1 MGICISTRRRP
12 SNSPVSSETTSNA
25 SPTTR
30 ARPASQASS
39 GALDGLQR
47 RSSLQRS
54 SDVHGASWRNVIAQV
69 RNPDEDPRIDHL
81 LTMAEE
87 IYKASSTFRKRMN
100 AVAGEGGV
108 TIRIVPDSE
117 IGHSFGHAV
126 TRPGARFIALTETTA
141 SNVQGSHYQ
150 SLNILLVE
158 LSNLSRAN
166 EIAEIRSNFQ
176 QGRIGQRRAAH
187 NSELAE
193 YGTIEDMVKYFMEA
207 RPVIESLGYGNPS
220 MWYAAHDYGGGIA
233 PVYRSFDDYYAIALS
248 SGHIDVHLNN
258 YSRPAE

>member
-1 MGICISTRRRP
+1 MGNICGTSSSHYVYSP
-12 SNSPVSSETTSNA
+12 PVSPRHVSGSSTPVHSVGGQGLTSVYQLSAEARDDFLDRFDPMRNLGLNSET
-25 SPTTR
+25 PLYRTT
-30 ARPASQASS
+30 
-39 GALDGLQR
+39 DT
-47 RSSLQRS
+47 
-54 SDVHGASWRNVIAQV
+54 SWRNVIAQV

-117 IGHSFGHAV
+117 IGHSFGHPA
-126 TRPGARFIALTETTA
+126 TRSIALTETTA

-150 SLNILLVE
+150 SLNILLFE

-166 EIAEIRSNFQ
+166 EIAEIRSSFQ

-187 NSELAE
+187 NAERAE
-193 YGTIEDMVKYFMEA
+193 YGTIEDMVKYFTE
-207 RPVIESLGYGNPS
+207 
-220 MWYAAHDYGGGIA
+220 
-233 PVYRSFDDYYAIALS
+233 
-248 SGHIDVHLNN
+248 
-258 YSRPAE
+258 